1 MILGIGIDSVEV
13 KRFSHW
19 RQFSK
24 KTLQRVFS
32 SEEIDYCF
40 IDFVKSRERFAVRF
54 AIREAFFKA
63 YASAFPHVRI
73 PFLTVCKQLVLKKTN
88 YGVPYLL
95 INWGQLI
102 KNNNQMITKITT
114 SISFSHTKTIATAVV
129 ILQSDL
135 H

>member
-1 MILGIGIDSVEV
+1 MILGIGIDSVEI
-13 KRFSHW
+13 KRFFRW

-24 KTLQRVFS
+24 KTLQRIFT

-40 IDFVKSRERFAVRF
+40 ITPLKSKERFAVRF

-63 YASAFPHVRI
+63 YSTAFPEVSI

-102 KNNNQMITKITT
+102 KNSNQMTSKITT
-114 SISFSHTKTIATAVV
+114 NISFSHSKTIATALV

>member
-1 MILGIGIDSVEV
+1 MILGIGIDSVEI
-13 KRFSHW
+13 KRFSEW

-24 KTLQRVFS
+24 KTLQRIFT

-40 IDFVKSRERFAVRF
+40 IIPLKSRERFAARF

-63 YASAFPHVRI
+63 YSTAFPEERI
-73 PFLTVCKQLVLKKTN
+73 PFLTVCKQLILKKTN

-102 KNNNQMITKITT
+102 RNSNQITSKIAT
-114 SISFSHTKTIATAVV
+114 SISFSHTKTTATAVV

>member
-1 MILGIGIDSVEV
+1 MILGVGVDSVEV

-32 SEEIDYCF
+32 SEEIDYCL
-40 IDFVKSRERFAVRF
+40 ITPVKSRERFAVRF

-63 YASAFPHVRI
+63 YSTVFPEVRV
-73 PFLTVCKQLVLKKTN
+73 PFLTVCKQLALKKTN

-95 INWGQLI
+95 INWSQLI
-102 KNNNQMITKITT
+102 KSNNQTTSKITA

-135 H
+135 L

>member
-1 MILGIGIDSVEV
+1 MILGVGIDSVEI
-13 KRFSHW
+13 KRFFRW

-24 KTLQRVFS
+24 KTLQRIFS

-40 IDFVKSRERFAVRF
+40 ITFLKSEERFAVRF
-54 AIREAFFKA
+54 AVREAFFKA
-63 YASAFPHVRI
+63 YSTAFPEVNI

-102 KNNNQMITKITT
+102 KNNKQITDKIMT

>member
-1 MILGIGIDSVEV
+1 MILGIGIDSVEI

-40 IDFVKSRERFAVRF
+40 ITPMKSRERFAVRF

-63 YASAFPHVRI
+63 YTTVFPKIRI
-73 PFLTVCKQLVLKKTN
+73 PFLTVCKQLVLKKTA

-102 KNNNQMITKITT
+102 RDNNQITSKITT
-114 SISFSHTKTIATAVV
+114 SISFSHSKTIATAVV

>member
-1 MILGIGIDSVEV
+1 MILGIGIDSVEI
-13 KRFSHW
+13 KRFFRW
-19 RQFSK
+19 RKFSK
-24 KTLQRVFS
+24 KTLQRILT

-40 IDFVKSRERFAVRF
+40 IAPLKSRERFAVRF

-63 YASAFPHVRI
+63 YSSAFPEVNI
-73 PFLTVCKQLVLKKTN
+73 SFLTVCKQLALKKN
-88 YGVPYLL
+88 NHGVPYLL

-102 KNNNQMITKITT
+102 KKNNQVTSKITAI
-114 SISFSHTKTIATAVV
+114 ISFSHSKTIATAVV